1 MYFYQRKWAPT
12 IQKLLKDEGI
22 VVSRI
27 SIWKFLCLY
36 ANTLCISRKEGS
48 GRPSKLTPEVMSIV
62 EQQMTVN
69 DETTASQLHKL
80 LVEKGVTISITTILR
95 CRDQLG
101 WTFRGSAYCQMIRA
115 ANKVK
120 RLEWARNNLDE
131 VEDGF
136 EDVI

>member
-1 MYFYQRKWAPT
+1 
-12 IQKLLKDEGI
+12 
-22 VVSRI
+22 
-27 SIWKFLCLY
+27 
-36 ANTLCISRKEGS
+36 
-48 GRPSKLTPEVMSIV
+48 MSIV
-62 EQQMTVN
+62 EQQMTVD

-120 RLEWARNNLDE
+120 RLEWMRLRTALKT
-131 VEDGF
+131 
-136 EDVI
+136 